1 MSSIPCGTPSRFR
14 FSTTGTWDHLTKRF
28 SARDRLR
35 RRLEEVRD
43 HAELVAHRA
52 SMAATRREAEKLRLL
67 AKDEEVEDSKQ
78 IQTDLFV
85 EDRVVA

>member
-1 MSSIPCGTPSRFR
+1 
-14 FSTTGTWDHLTKRF
+14 
-28 SARDRLR
+28 
-35 RRLEEVRD
+35 
-43 HAELVAHRA
+43 
-52 SMAATRREAEKLRLL
+52 MAATRREAEKLRLL